1 MSSTYKAV
9 LVILLAVCAAAAV
22 PPAAGAEPYQVQPGD
37 VLHVSV
43 WKEDALQVEVLV
55 RPDGGLSFPL
65 AGEVDAAGHS
75 VDEIRKLIEER
86 LSKYIPGPVVTV
98 AVKAASG
105 NRFFVL
111 GKVNRPGDFGL
122 IGPIDVM
129 QALSVAGGATAY
141 ADVNNIHVLRRE
153 GGQQI
158 AIRFH
163 YREVEQGRELA
174 QNILL
179 RSGDTVVVP

>member
-1 MSSTYKAV
+1 
-9 LVILLAVCAAAAV
+9 
-22 PPAAGAEPYQVQPGD
+22 
-37 VLHVSV
+37 
-43 WKEDALQVEVLV
+43 
-55 RPDGGLSFPL
+55 
-65 AGEVDAAGHS
+65 
-75 VDEIRKLIEER
+75 
-86 LSKYIPGPVVTV
+86 
-98 AVKAASG
+98 
-105 NRFFVL
+105 
-111 GKVNRPGDFGL
+111 
-122 IGPIDVM
+122 M